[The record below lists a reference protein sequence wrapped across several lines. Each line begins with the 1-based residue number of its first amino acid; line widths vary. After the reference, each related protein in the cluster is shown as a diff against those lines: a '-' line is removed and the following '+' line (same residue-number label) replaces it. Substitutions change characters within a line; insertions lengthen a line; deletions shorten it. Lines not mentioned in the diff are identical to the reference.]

1 MLETVTASYV
11 SNKIQMNCKGKGKGK
26 GSVTIREKAIQ
37 IKFCPKP
44 PSAELKEHSNNA
56 HGKKTLTEI

>member
-11 SNKIQMNCKGKGKGK
+11 SNRIQMNCKGKGK
-26 GSVTIREKAIQ
+26 GSVTIREKTIQ
-37 IKFCPKP
+37 IKCCPKL